1 MPKKSYM
8 DRKNILNEGFFD
20 KLKQWKDALPSY
32 KEISQKMKVNMPG
45 FKKNVSNLNKI
56 LAKMDKRNK
65 EMFGDDYPELPKY
78 SPEDFIRK

>member
-65 EMFGDDYPELPKY
+65 EMFGDDYPELPKWK
-78 SPEDFIRK
+78 PEDFVRK